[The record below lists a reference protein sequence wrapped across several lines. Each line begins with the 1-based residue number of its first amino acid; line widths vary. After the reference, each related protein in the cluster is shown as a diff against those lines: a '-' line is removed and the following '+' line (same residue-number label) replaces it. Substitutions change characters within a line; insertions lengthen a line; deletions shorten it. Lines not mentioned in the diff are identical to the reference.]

1 MNSEPQVH
9 TSNIIAHVFRLKP
22 GDDLYQSLKTYV
34 NTHKIS
40 SAFIMTCVG
49 SLQKINIRLAE
60 ATDYLINEAHYEITS
75 LVGCLSCNDRI
86 HLHITLSDKNGTCY
100 GGHLS
105 SEGNI
110 IFTTAEIVLGELPQ
124 LVFTKEKDEISG
136 WDELK
141 VLSK

>member
-1 MNSEPQVH
+1 MNIKPQVH

-22 GDDLYQSLKTYV
+22 GDDLYKSLKTYV
-34 NTHKIS
+34 NTHKIN

-60 ATDYLINEAHYEITS
+60 ATDYYINEAHYEITS

-86 HLHITLSDKNGTCY
+86 HLHITLADKHGNCY
-100 GGHLS
+100 GGHLC
-105 SEGNI
+105 EGNI

-124 LVFTKEKDEISG
+124 LVFTKEKDETSG

-141 VLSK
+141 VLRK